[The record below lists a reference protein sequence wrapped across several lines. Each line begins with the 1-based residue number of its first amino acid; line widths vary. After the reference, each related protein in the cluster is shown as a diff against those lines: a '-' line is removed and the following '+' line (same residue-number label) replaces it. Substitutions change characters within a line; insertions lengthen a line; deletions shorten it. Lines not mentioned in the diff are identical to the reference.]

1 MNTATKKAKGKRLQK
16 AICELILKYFPN
28 LNENDAVSRRMGRK
42 GEDIILSHKA
52 KKFFPYSVEC
62 KNQERMKYV
71 WDCYSQCENNANN
84 LEPLLILKINKK
96 KPLAI
101 IDAEFLIKIQSHING
116 HKNNDAKI
124 N

>member
-28 LNENDAVSRRMGRK
+28 LNESDAVSRRMGRR
-42 GEDIILSHKA
+42 GEDIILSHEA
-52 KKFFPYSVEC
+52 KNKFPYSIEC
-62 KNQERMKYV
+62 KNQERMKYI
-71 WDCYSQCENNANN
+71 WDCYSQCEKNSNN

-101 IDAEFLIKIQSHING
+101 VDAEYFIKLQSHIN
-116 HKNNDAKI
+116 KQDYNNAKI